1 MRKSARCSRT
11 GVRFDSSKL
20 WILDRKWR
28 GRSRVALTRT
38 WRLSRRPR
46 AFSAMGRGGTSA
58 QGAVPGEQSPNCAR
72 EMSSHSTCSTAPG
85 DRGSRPGGHRGPTC
99 GRAQGSKRGKSTR
112 GRLREFAL
120 RVVSHNAQSLRQ
132 PGAIEVATNHMHRH
146 KVHTCAVQEAWWG
159 GTGVLCNQDHTTL
172 GANEGGTTR
181 RAGAHQAVARLAM
194 LRLQHVDARPGRAH
208 VGCASRA
215 QLALPCAQLR
225 CGRRRCRRRRSQAHP
240 RQALATPWGSRTQ
253 RAWPPQR
260 WAAMARWGPPT
271 EPEMS
276 RHWAPSAYRTATQS
290 GWPQWPC
297 SRALQ
302 GSTGEPFCKCTRPI
316 CKCFFHSFANIDVTF
331 ANMLCTKI
339 YPAHSP
345 A

>member
-1 MRKSARCSRT
+1 M
-11 GVRFDSSKL
+11 
-20 WILDRKWR
+20 
-28 GRSRVALTRT
+28 
-38 WRLSRRPR
+38 
-46 AFSAMGRGGTSA
+46 
-58 QGAVPGEQSPNCAR
+58 
-72 EMSSHSTCSTAPG
+72 
-85 DRGSRPGGHRGPTC
+85 GGHGC
-99 GRAQGSKRGKSTR
+99 
-112 GRLREFAL
+112 AL
-120 RVVSHNAQSLRQ
+120 Q
-132 PGAIEVATNHMHRH
+132 PGSHDPGCKRRGDNAT
-146 KVHTCAVQEAWWG
+146 
-159 GTGVLCNQDHTTL
+159 
-172 GANEGGTTR
+172 
-181 RAGAHQAVARLAM
+181 RLAV
-194 LRLQHVDARPGRAH
+194 LRLQHVDARLERAH

-215 QLALPCAQLR
+215 QLALPCVQLR

-276 RHWAPSAYRTATQS
+276 RHWAPSACRTATQS

-297 SRALQ
+297 SRAPQ

-331 ANMLCTKI
+331 ANILCTKI